1 MPIVSP
7 TSIYI
12 HVPFC
17 QKICTF
23 CDFKRTIYN
32 PSLTNAWLNQLA
44 NEINYYAYEIEAK
57 YLKSIY
63 IGGGTPSCLNEGE
76 WNQLITLIKPWLHQA
91 VEVTMEVNPEDIND
105 FNLDLWK
112 TSGIN
117 RLSVGVESF
126 NDCQLNQMNR
136 SNKVMDLNNLMQMIQ
151 HHGFTNISFDIM
163 YGLPNQSLEDYQ
175 ATLQQLIALNPKH
188 ISAYCLTVEEN
199 SVWGKQG
206 IKEVDD
212 DLAGQMMELTTQ
224 LLKDANYHRYEVSN
238 YSLPGYESI
247 HNQTYWHYDNFV
259 GFGYG
264 ASGKSNHIRYDHGN
278 SLMQYLANDGFKR
291 CYIHESKQDV
301 FEDFLM
307 MNLRLKQPLSF
318 ASINSMCGYD
328 FYQSKYNALQLCQ
341 NKGYLTFNNQSLSM
355 NDYGLDCLLDALAIL
370 LVEE

>member
-1 MPIVSP
+1 
-7 TSIYI
+7 
-12 HVPFC
+12 
-17 QKICTF
+17 
-23 CDFKRTIYN
+23 
-32 PSLTNAWLNQLA
+32 
-44 NEINYYAYEIEAK
+44 
-57 YLKSIY
+57 
-63 IGGGTPSCLNEGE
+63 
-76 WNQLITLIKPWLHQA
+76 
-91 VEVTMEVNPEDIND
+91 
-105 FNLDLWK
+105 
-112 TSGIN
+112 
-117 RLSVGVESF
+117 
-126 NDCQLNQMNR
+126 
-136 SNKVMDLNNLMQMIQ
+136 MDLNNLMQMIQ

-224 LLKDANYHRYEVSN
+224 LLKDANYHPKHISAYCLTVEENSVWGKQGIKEVDDDLAGQMMELTTQLLKDANYHRYEVSN

-264 ASGKSNHIRYDHGN
+264 ASGKSNHIRYDHRN

-318 ASINSMCGYD
+318 ALINSMCGYDFYQSKYNALQLCQNKGYLTFNNQSLSMNDYGLDCLLDALINSMCGYD

-370 LVEE
+370 LVE